1 MELIS
6 DSSWLSLAV
15 KVFYIDLLLG
25 IDNALLIALVC
36 RSLPPRER
44 RDAIVVGTIGA
55 VLLRTLLSG
64 AVGLLLNI
72 PYLRLVGGLIL
83 FGVALTISEAG
94 QPVALSDG
102 PRPPDG
108 SEPAPAGR
116 KPSFGS
122 AVALIILADAVMS
135 FDNVVAIG
143 GVAEG
148 RTAIVFIGL
157 ALSVPLV
164 MFGGWI
170 MSQLIERLAA
180 VVILGSLVVA
190 WIGGEIAVSD
200 PALATF
206 VRTQAPALFIVVP
219 ALAAL
224 FVLLDRRPPRASQDG
239 KQPSAIDP
247 RPSSAIV
254 EP

>member
-1 MELIS
+1 MELIG
-6 DSSWLSLAV
+6 DSSWFSLAV

-44 RDAIVVGTIGA
+44 RDAIIFGTIGA
-55 VLLRTLLSG
+55 ILLRTLLSG
-64 AVGLLLNI
+64 IVGLLMTI
-72 PYLRLVGGLIL
+72 PYLRIAGGLVL
-83 FGVALTISEAG
+83 LAVALTISEAG
-94 QPVALSDG
+94 NPPIGADG
-102 PRPPDG
+102 PSGGDTTGPPR
-108 SEPAPAGR
+108 A

-122 AVALIILADAVMS
+122 AVGLIVLADAVMS
-135 FDNVVAIG
+135 LDNVVAIG

-148 RTAIVFIGL
+148 RTAIVFFGL

-170 MSQLIERLAA
+170 LSRLIERIAA

-190 WIGGEIAVSD
+190 WIGGEIAISD

-224 FVLLDRRPPRASQDG
+224 FVLLDRRSGPLPARPAEEARDA
-239 KQPSAIDP
+239 PSRGTP
-247 RPSSAIV
+247 
-254 EP
+254 